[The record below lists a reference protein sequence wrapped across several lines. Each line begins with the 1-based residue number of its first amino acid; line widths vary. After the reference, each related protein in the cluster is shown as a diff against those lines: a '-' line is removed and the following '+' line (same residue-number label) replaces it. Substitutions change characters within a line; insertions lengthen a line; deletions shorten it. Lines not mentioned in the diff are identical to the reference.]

1 MRAHP
6 HRLTPLVLG
15 VALAAA
21 LAAPVAAQDESPE
34 PEGSF
39 PPANCDILT
48 VDEASAALGEALTL
62 VGGTSSD
69 CQFDADYESM
79 RFMSLFTSIS
89 EGATRDEMVGFLC
102 SAPASPEA
110 GATAAPPCYTE
121 VPVGTTMGTY
131 FPDSFGSMLYID
143 LGDGNLLVMQ
153 LVGDPVEGVDK
164 LTALTA
170 LGELAV
176 PRIAGLP
183 AETTGPSEPSIPPDT
198 DLEALFP
205 STIGDI
211 SLTIES
217 QRGSEALAD
226 SEIPQS
232 VLDALATQGKTLDDM
247 SIASGSAFDPD
258 TNTLV
263 FIYAIKVAGADM
275 TALADDFL
283 AVFNDEA
290 PPAEQTPSQV
300 GGKDVIVVRPTADST
315 DDQLQYIYPK
325 DDVLWVV
332 SAVEPALSEALS
344 KLP

>member
-1 MRAHP
+1 MSFAISDYDAMAP
-6 HRLTPLVLG
+6 LG
-15 VALAAA
+15 VMIKGLGAVLLLLAA
-21 LAAPVAAQDESPE
+21 LVAP
-34 PEGSF
+34 
-39 PPANCDILT
+39 
-48 VDEASAALGEALTL
+48 ASAA
-62 VGGTSSD
+62 S
-69 CQFDADYESM
+69 
-79 RFMSLFTSIS
+79 FTMKRGLNLDIW
-89 EGATRDEMVGFLC
+89 
-102 SAPASPEA
+102 
-110 GATAAPPCYTE
+110 
-121 VPVGTTMGTY
+121 TTW
-131 FPDSFGSMLYID
+131 
-143 LGDGNLLVMQ
+143 
-153 LVGDPVEGVDK
+153 
-164 LTALTA
+164 
-170 LGELAV
+170 
-176 PRIAGLP
+176 P
-183 AETTGPSEPSIPPDT
+183 AEDKWADRDAILPYPEWRKFLADT